1 MQNGQLKKHPRLPFY
16 FRVSIAVFLLFCLS
30 GSITLSVITA
40 QQQRILFSENLKSAE
55 LILGYFASSAK
66 IPLLA
71 DDTLRLNGVVQDA
84 GGMDGIVYAF
94 ILDRDRNIQAH
105 SNGVAP
111 GTKFIPP
118 AKGTRISENNDVVIV
133 QYTDSSGQRILDLS
147 RPVLYHGKSLGSV
160 HLGLSLQV
168 VQDSV
173 TQARD
178 SLLRAL
184 FVPVICILVVL
195 ICLVVLFTLRRRKIL
210 SGLIH
215 AAREYGKGNL
225 SHKIKNIENNE
236 LGDLAVALNSMAEKL
251 SVRQDH
257 TRTQLEQLLKLSSL
271 DRMLESPL
279 SSSTAHAVRR
289 QVAILVVGV
298 KGFGSYAT
306 TEKPEEVVVS
316 LNKYIN
322 IVTNVISE
330 HGGCVDKIIGDAV
343 VGIFGVSLY
352 RENHTDRAIQ
362 AAMDIQKS
370 LSLGSK
376 EESQLLSN
384 VCIGISSGIVLSGN
398 IGSHSKVE
406 YSSIGESIKVAY
418 CLIGLGQPGEIIL
431 GEGVYSQMKDLV
443 EVEPLPVHKSIGTGE
458 AIKSYR
464 FLQLAKKKND
474 FSFR

>member
-1 MQNGQLKKHPRLPFY
+1 MQNGQLKKHRRLPLF

-40 QQQRILFSENLKSAE
+40 QQQRILFAENLKSAE

-66 IPLLA
+66 IPLLV

-94 ILDRDRNIQAH
+94 ILDRDRNIQAY
-105 SNGVAP
+105 SDGVAS

-118 AKGTRISENNDVVIV
+118 AKGTRISENKDVVIV
-133 QYTDSSGQRILDLS
+133 QYADSTGLRILDLS

-160 HLGLSLQV
+160 HLGLSLQA
-168 VQDSV
+168 VQGSV

-184 FVPVICILVVL
+184 FVPGICILVVL
-195 ICLVVLFTLRRRKIL
+195 ICLVVLFTLRRRKRL

-225 SHKIKNIENNE
+225 SHEIKNIENNE
-236 LGDLAVALNSMAEKL
+236 LGDLAQALNRMAEKL
-251 SVRQDH
+251 SVSQVH
-257 TRTQLEQLLKLSSL
+257 TRMQLEQLLKRSSL
-271 DRMLESPL
+271 DRILESPL
-279 SSSTAHAVRR
+279 SGSSAHAVRR
-289 QVAILVVGV
+289 QVVILFAGV

-306 TEKPEEVVVS
+306 TEKPEEVVLS
-316 LNKYIN
+316 LNKYISV
-322 IVTNVISE
+322 VTNVISE
-330 HGGCVDKIIGDAV
+330 HGGYVDKIIGDAV

-362 AAMDIQKS
+362 AAMDIQES

-406 YSSIGESIKVAY
+406 YSSIGESIKEAY
-418 CLIGLGQPGEIIL
+418 CLIGLGQPGDIIL
-431 GEGVYSQMKDLV
+431 GEGVFSQMKDLV
-443 EVEPLPVHKSIGTGE
+443 EVEPLPVQKSIATGE

-464 FLQLAKKKND
+464 FLQLTKKEK
-474 FSFR
+474 